1 MKIVECRVIRPKDR
15 RSVVLATA
23 ELLFDNGIRVVNMHL
38 LKPREGDEGSQ
49 LRMPV
54 VHTKSGMNMNP
65 FNPCNPE
72 FRAVMHKAVE
82 ETLAEAVEAQVNDY
96 TKVFETVEEFRIPA
110 FSRLKLHKFPA
121 DNHIPVKA
129 MVSVTVDGELRLNR
143 IAVIKAT
150 DPPAYVVQLPT
161 YALQGGK
168 RPARYFRFRAAPYE
182 ALYKL
187 VTDAYFKVAEVPA
200 DEPVQDAEEPA

>member
-23 ELLFDNGIRVVNMHL
+23 ELLFDNGIRIVNMHL
-38 LKPREGDEGSQ
+38 LKPREGQEGNQ

-54 VHTKSGMNMNP
+54 VHTKSGTTLNP
-65 FNPCNPE
+65 FNPSSPE

-96 TKVFETVEEFRIPA
+96 TKVFETAEEFRMPV
-110 FSRLKLHKFPA
+110 FSRLKLHKFP
-121 DNHIPVKA
+121 DNHISVKA

-143 IAVIKAT
+143 IAVIKAI

-161 YALQGGK
+161 YTLQGGR
-168 RPARYFRFRAAPYE
+168 RPARYFRFQAAPYE

-187 VTDAYFKVAEVPA
+187 VTDAYFKVAEVAA
-200 DEPVQDAEEPA
+200 DEPVQDTEEPA

>member
-54 VHTKSGMNMNP
+54 VHTKSGTTLNP
-65 FNPCNPE
+65 FNPSSPE

-110 FSRLKLHKFPA
+110 FSRLKLHKFP

>member
-15 RSVVLATA
+15 SSVVLATA

-38 LKPREGDEGSQ
+38 LKPREGQEGNQ

-54 VHTKSGMNMNP
+54 VHTKSGTTLNP
-65 FNPCNPE
+65 FNPSSPE
-72 FRAVMHKAVE
+72 FRAAMHKAVE
-82 ETLAEAVEAQVNDY
+82 ETLAEAAEAQVNDY
-96 TKVFETVEEFRIPA
+96 TKVFETVEEFRMPV
-110 FSRLKLHKFPA
+110 FSRLKLHKFP

-143 IAVIKAT
+143 IAVIKAI

-161 YALQGGK
+161 YTLQSGR
-168 RPARYFRFRAAPYE
+168 RPARYFRFQAKPYE

-187 VTDAYFKVAEVPA
+187 VTDAYFKVAEVA
-200 DEPVQDAEEPA
+200 EDVPVQDTEEPA

>member
-1 MKIVECRVIRPKDR
+1 M
-15 RSVVLATA
+15 VLATA

-38 LKPREGDEGSQ
+38 LKPREGQEGNQ

-54 VHTKSGMNMNP
+54 VHTKSGTTLNP
-65 FNPCNPE
+65 FNPSSPE
-72 FRAVMHKAVE
+72 FRAAMHKAVE

-96 TKVFETVEEFRIPA
+96 TKVFETAEEFRMPV
-110 FSRLKLHKFPA
+110 FSRLKLHKFP

-129 MVSVTVDGELRLNR
+129 MVSVTIDGELRLNR
-143 IAVIKAT
+143 IAVIKAI

-161 YALQGGK
+161 YTLQSGR
-168 RPARYFRFRAAPYE
+168 RPARYFRFQAEPYE

-187 VTDAYFKVAEVPA
+187 VTDAYFKVAEVAA
-200 DEPVQDAEEPA
+200 DEPVQDTEEPA

>member
-110 FSRLKLHKFPA
+110 FSRLKLHKFP
-121 DNHIPVKA
+121 DNHISVKA

>member
-15 RSVVLATA
+15 SSVVLATA

-38 LKPREGDEGSQ
+38 LKPREGQEGNQ

-54 VHTKSGMNMNP
+54 VHTKSGTTLNP
-65 FNPCNPE
+65 FNPSSPE
-72 FRAVMHKAVE
+72 FRAAMHKAVE

-96 TKVFETVEEFRIPA
+96 TKVFETVEEFRMPV
-110 FSRLKLHKFPA
+110 FSRLKLHKFP

-143 IAVIKAT
+143 IAVIKAI

-161 YALQGGK
+161 YTLQSGR
-168 RPARYFRFRAAPYE
+168 RPARYFRFQAEPYE

-187 VTDAYFKVAEVPA
+187 VTDAYFKVAEVA
-200 DEPVQDAEEPA
+200 EDVPVQDTEEPA

>member
-15 RSVVLATA
+15 SSVVLATA
-23 ELLFDNGIRVVNMHL
+23 ELLFDNGVRVVNMHL
-38 LKPREGDEGSQ
+38 LKPREGQEGNQ

-54 VHTKSGMNMNP
+54 VHTKSGTTLNP
-65 FNPCNPE
+65 FNPSSPE
-72 FRAVMHKAVE
+72 FRAAMHKAVE

-96 TKVFETVEEFRIPA
+96 TKVFETVEEFRMPV
-110 FSRLKLHKFPA
+110 FSRLKLHKFP

-143 IAVIKAT
+143 IAVIKAI

-161 YALQGGK
+161 YTLQSDR
-168 RPARYFRFRAAPYE
+168 RPARYFRFQAEPYE

-187 VTDAYFKVAEVPA
+187 VTDAYFKVAEVA
-200 DEPVQDAEEPA
+200 EDVPVQDTEEPA

>member
-15 RSVVLATA
+15 SSVVLATA

-38 LKPREGDEGSQ
+38 LKPREGQEGNQ

-54 VHTKSGMNMNP
+54 VHTKSGTTLNP
-65 FNPCNPE
+65 FNPSSPE
-72 FRAVMHKAVE
+72 FRAAMHKAVE

-96 TKVFETVEEFRIPA
+96 TKVFETVEEFRMPV
-110 FSRLKLHKFPA
+110 FSRLKLHKFP

-143 IAVIKAT
+143 IAVIKAV

-161 YALQGGK
+161 YTLQSGR
-168 RPARYFRFRAAPYE
+168 RPARDFRFQAEPYE

-187 VTDAYFKVAEVPA
+187 VTDAYFKVAEVA
-200 DEPVQDAEEPA
+200 EDVPVQDTEEPA

>member
-15 RSVVLATA
+15 RSVVLAAA

-38 LKPREGDEGSQ
+38 LKPRDGDEGNQ

-54 VHTKSGMNMNP
+54 VHTKSGTTLNP
-65 FNPCNPE
+65 FNPSSPE

-96 TKVFETVEEFRIPA
+96 TKTFETVEEFRLPV
-110 FSRLKLHKFPA
+110 FSRLKLHKFP
-121 DNHIPVKA
+121 DNHISVKA

-143 IAVIKAT
+143 IAVIKAI

-161 YALQGGK
+161 YTLQGGR
-168 RPARYFRFRAAPYE
+168 RPARYFRFQAAPYE

-187 VTDAYFKVAEVPA
+187 VTDAYFKGAEVAA
-200 DEPVQDAEEPA
+200 DEPVQDTEEPA

>member
-1 MKIVECRVIRPKDR
+1 
-15 RSVVLATA
+15 
-23 ELLFDNGIRVVNMHL
+23 
-38 LKPREGDEGSQ
+38 
-49 LRMPV
+49 
-54 VHTKSGMNMNP
+54 
-65 FNPCNPE
+65 
-72 FRAVMHKAVE
+72 
-82 ETLAEAVEAQVNDY
+82 
-96 TKVFETVEEFRIPA
+96 
-110 FSRLKLHKFPA
+110 
-121 DNHIPVKA
+121 

>member
-38 LKPREGDEGSQ
+38 LKPREGQEGNQ

-54 VHTKSGMNMNP
+54 VHTKSGTTLNP
-65 FNPCNPE
+65 FNPSSPE
-72 FRAVMHKAVE
+72 FRAAMHKAVE

-96 TKVFETVEEFRIPA
+96 TKVFETVEEFRMPV
-110 FSRLKLHKFPA
+110 FSRLKLHKFP

-143 IAVIKAT
+143 IAVIKAI

-161 YALQGGK
+161 YTLQSGR
-168 RPARYFRFRAAPYE
+168 RPARYFRFQAEPYE

-187 VTDAYFKVAEVPA
+187 VTDAYFKVAEVA
-200 DEPVQDAEEPA
+200 EDVPVQDTEEPA

>member
-23 ELLFDNGIRVVNMHL
+23 ELLFDNGIRIVNMHL
-38 LKPREGDEGSQ
+38 LKPREGQEGNQ

-54 VHTKSGMNMNP
+54 VHTKSGTTLNP
-65 FNPCNPE
+65 FNPSSPE

-110 FSRLKLHKFPA
+110 FSRLKLHKFP

-143 IAVIKAT
+143 IAVIKAI

-161 YALQGGK
+161 YTLQGGR
-168 RPARYFRFRAAPYE
+168 RPARYFRFQAEPYE

-187 VTDAYFKVAEVPA
+187 VTDAYFKVAEVAA
-200 DEPVQDAEEPA
+200 DEPVQDTEEPA

>member
-38 LKPREGDEGSQ
+38 QKPREGDEGSQ

-110 FSRLKLHKFPA
+110 FSRLKLHKFP

>member
-110 FSRLKLHKFPA
+110 FSRLKLHKFP

-129 MVSVTVDGELRLNR
+129 MVSVTVDGALRLNR

>member
-38 LKPREGDEGSQ
+38 LKPREGQEGNQ

-54 VHTKSGMNMNP
+54 VHTKSGTTLNP
-65 FNPCNPE
+65 FNPSSPE
-72 FRAVMHKAVE
+72 FRAAMHKAVE

-96 TKVFETVEEFRIPA
+96 TKVFETVEEFRMPV
-110 FSRLKLHKFPA
+110 FSRLKLHKFP

-129 MVSVTVDGELRLNR
+129 MVSVTIDGELRLNR
-143 IAVIKAT
+143 IAVIKAI

-161 YALQGGK
+161 YTLQSGR
-168 RPARYFRFRAAPYE
+168 RPARYFRFQAEPYE

-187 VTDAYFKVAEVPA
+187 VTDAYFKVAEVAA
-200 DEPVQDAEEPA
+200 DEPVQDTEDPA

>member
-15 RSVVLATA
+15 RSVVLAAA

-110 FSRLKLHKFPA
+110 FSRLKLHKFP

>member
-15 RSVVLATA
+15 SSVVLATA

-38 LKPREGDEGSQ
+38 LKPREGQEGNQ

-54 VHTKSGMNMNP
+54 VHTKSGTTLNP
-65 FNPCNPE
+65 FNPSSPE
-72 FRAVMHKAVE
+72 FRAAMHKAVE

-96 TKVFETVEEFRIPA
+96 TKVFETVEEFRMPV
-110 FSRLKLHKFPA
+110 FSRLKLHKFP

-143 IAVIKAT
+143 IAVIKAI
-150 DPPAYVVQLPT
+150 DPSAYVVQLPT
-161 YALQGGK
+161 YTLQSGR
-168 RPARYFRFRAAPYE
+168 RPARYFRFQAEPYE

-187 VTDAYFKVAEVPA
+187 VTDAYFKVAEVA
-200 DEPVQDAEEPA
+200 EDVPVQDTEEPA

>member
-15 RSVVLATA
+15 SSVVLATA

-38 LKPREGDEGSQ
+38 LKPREGQEGNQ

-54 VHTKSGMNMNP
+54 VHTKSGTTLNP
-65 FNPCNPE
+65 FNPSSPE
-72 FRAVMHKAVE
+72 FRAAMHKAVE

-96 TKVFETVEEFRIPA
+96 TKVFETVEEFRMPV
-110 FSRLKLHKFPA
+110 FSRLKLHKFP

-143 IAVIKAT
+143 IAVIKAI

-161 YALQGGK
+161 YTLQSGR
-168 RPARYFRFRAAPYE
+168 RPARYFRFQAEPYE

-187 VTDAYFKVAEVPA
+187 VTDAYFKVAEVA
-200 DEPVQDAEEPA
+200 EDEPVQDTEEPA

>member
-23 ELLFDNGIRVVNMHL
+23 ELLFDNGIRIVNMHL
-38 LKPREGDEGSQ
+38 LKPREGQEGNQ

-54 VHTKSGMNMNP
+54 VHTKSGTTLNP
-65 FNPCNPE
+65 FNPSSPE

-110 FSRLKLHKFPA
+110 FSRLKLHKFP

>member
-15 RSVVLATA
+15 SSVVLATA

-38 LKPREGDEGSQ
+38 LKPRDGDEGNQ

-54 VHTKSGMNMNP
+54 VHTKSGTTLNP
-65 FNPCNPE
+65 FNPSSPE

-96 TKVFETVEEFRIPA
+96 TKTFETVEEFRLPV
-110 FSRLKLHKFPA
+110 FSRLKLHKFP

-129 MVSVTVDGELRLNR
+129 MVSVTVDGEFRLNR
-143 IAVIKAT
+143 IAVIKAI

-161 YALQGGK
+161 YTLQGGR
-168 RPARYFRFRAAPYE
+168 RPARYFRFQAAPYE

-187 VTDAYFKVAEVPA
+187 VTDAYFKVAEVAA
-200 DEPVQDAEEPA
+200 DEPVQDTEEPA

>member
-15 RSVVLATA
+15 SSVVLATA

-38 LKPREGDEGSQ
+38 LKPREGQEGNQ

-54 VHTKSGMNMNP
+54 VHTKSGTTLNP
-65 FNPCNPE
+65 FNPSSPE
-72 FRAVMHKAVE
+72 FRAAMHKAVE

-96 TKVFETVEEFRIPA
+96 TKVFETVEEFRMPV
-110 FSRLKLHKFPA
+110 FSRLKLHKFP

-143 IAVIKAT
+143 IAVIKAI

-161 YALQGGK
+161 YTLQSGR
-168 RPARYFRFRAAPYE
+168 RPARYFRFQAEPYE

-187 VTDAYFKVAEVPA
+187 VTDAYFKVAEVA
-200 DEPVQDAEEPA
+200 EDVPVQDAEEPA

>member
-15 RSVVLATA
+15 SSVVLATA

-38 LKPREGDEGSQ
+38 LKPREGQEGNQ

-54 VHTKSGMNMNP
+54 VHTKSGTTLNP
-65 FNPCNPE
+65 FNPSSPE
-72 FRAVMHKAVE
+72 FRAAMHKAVE

-96 TKVFETVEEFRIPA
+96 TKVFETVEEFRMPV
-110 FSRLKLHKFPA
+110 FSRLKLHKFP

-143 IAVIKAT
+143 IAVIKAV

-161 YALQGGK
+161 YTLQSGR
-168 RPARYFRFRAAPYE
+168 RPARYFRFQAEPYE

-187 VTDAYFKVAEVPA
+187 VTDAYFKVAEVA
-200 DEPVQDAEEPA
+200 EDVPVQDAEEPA

>member
-15 RSVVLATA
+15 SSVVLATA
-23 ELLFDNGIRVVNMHL
+23 ELLFDNGVRVVNMHL
-38 LKPREGDEGSQ
+38 LKPREGQEGNQ

-54 VHTKSGMNMNP
+54 VHTKSGTTLNP
-65 FNPCNPE
+65 FNPSSPE
-72 FRAVMHKAVE
+72 FRAAMHKAVE

-96 TKVFETVEEFRIPA
+96 TKVFETVEEFRMPV
-110 FSRLKLHKFPA
+110 FSRLKLHKFP

-143 IAVIKAT
+143 IAVIKAI

-161 YALQGGK
+161 YTLQSGR
-168 RPARYFRFRAAPYE
+168 RPARYFRFQAEPYE

-187 VTDAYFKVAEVPA
+187 VTDAYFKVAEVA
-200 DEPVQDAEEPA
+200 EDEPVQDTEEPA

>member
-15 RSVVLATA
+15 RSVVLAAA

-38 LKPREGDEGSQ
+38 LKPRDGDEGNQ

-110 FSRLKLHKFPA
+110 FSRLKLHKFP

>member
-110 FSRLKLHKFPA
+110 FSRLKLHKFP

-168 RPARYFRFRAAPYE
+168 RPARYFRFRAALYE

>member
-15 RSVVLATA
+15 SSVVLATA
-23 ELLFDNGIRVVNMHL
+23 ELLFDNGVRVVNMHL
-38 LKPREGDEGSQ
+38 LKPREGQEGNQ

-54 VHTKSGMNMNP
+54 VHTKSGTTLNP
-65 FNPCNPE
+65 FNPSSPE
-72 FRAVMHKAVE
+72 FRAAMHKAVE

-96 TKVFETVEEFRIPA
+96 TKVFETVEEFRMPV
-110 FSRLKLHKFPA
+110 FSRLKLHKFP

-143 IAVIKAT
+143 IAVIKAI

-161 YALQGGK
+161 YTLQSGR
-168 RPARYFRFRAAPYE
+168 RPARYFRFQAEPYE

-187 VTDAYFKVAEVPA
+187 VTDAYFKVAEVA
-200 DEPVQDAEEPA
+200 EDVPVQDAEEPA